1 MKRFLTTILMTVGL
15 VLPIV
20 AAEPQVGEK
29 AADFTLNSIEGKEV
43 KLSKMLA
50 GGPVALVVLRG
61 FPGYQC
67 PLCNRQVQDMIKN
80 ADGFEKAGLR
90 VLFVYPGPG
99 EGLTG
104 KANEFLTDKKLPAN
118 MTMVTDP
125 DYVFTNLYQLRWDA
139 PKETAYPS
147 TFILS
152 SQGVIKAANVSK
164 SHGGRTTAADVL
176 KMAAGL

>member
-1 MKRFLTTILMTVGL
+1 MKRFLTTILMTMSL
-15 VLPIV
+15 VLPVV

-29 AADFTLNSIEGKEV
+29 APDFALTSIEGKEV

-50 GGPVALVVLRG
+50 AGPVALVVLRG

-80 ADGFEKAGLR
+80 AEGFEKAGLR

-125 DYVFTNLYQLRWDA
+125 DYKFTNLYQLRWDA

-147 TFILS
+147 TFLLDK
-152 SQGVIKAANVSK
+152 QGIVKAAKVSK
-164 SHGGRTTAADVL
+164 SHGGRTTAADVIQ
-176 KMAAGL
+176 MAEAR